1 MGEPINETARP
12 VAFPGMCM
20 KGELM
25 TDWLLLLL
33 RDLCFT
39 IWLGG
44 LIAIDC
50 IEAPARFRNERET
63 LSGSHAAERVVTR
76 GASRVGR

>member
-1 MGEPINETARP
+1 
-12 VAFPGMCM
+12 
-20 KGELM
+20 M
-25 TDWLLLLL
+25 TDWLVLLF

-50 IEAPARFRNERET
+50 IEAPARFRTPGLTRAQLVAVGGRSSPRSFVSSLLLILREEDAQ
-63 LSGSHAAERVVTR
+63 SNQKAQVA
-76 GASRVGR
+76 